1 MTTESE
7 RKKIEADLTV
17 LLASVEGGS
26 EGTKSYMLKKE
37 KERTWKVNVEFYPLS
52 DYDKKE
58 VAVAAPLLDSS
69 LPAPEKATPSKKPNV
84 VWIMAAVIAILV
96 FVIIGLLLL
105 YLNSAA
111 L

>member
-7 RKKIEADLTV
+7 RKRIEADLKI
-17 LLASVEGGS
+17 LLASVEGGT
-26 EGTKSYMLKKE
+26 EGSKSYMLKKE

-58 VAVAAPLLDSS
+58 VAVSAPLLDTA
-69 LPAPEKATPSKKPNV
+69 LPNPETATPSRKPNV

-96 FVIIGLLLL
+96 SVIIGLLLF
-105 YLNSAA
+105 
-111 L
+111 

>member
-7 RKKIEADLTV
+7 RKRIEADLKV
-17 LLASVEGGS
+17 LLASVEGGT
-26 EGTKSYMLKKE
+26 EGTKSNMLKKE

-58 VAVAAPLLDSS
+58 VAVAAPLIDNA
-69 LPAPEKATPSKKPNV
+69 LPAPETTTPSKKVNI

-96 FVIIGLLLL
+96 SVIIGLLLI
-105 YLNSAA
+105 
-111 L
+111 